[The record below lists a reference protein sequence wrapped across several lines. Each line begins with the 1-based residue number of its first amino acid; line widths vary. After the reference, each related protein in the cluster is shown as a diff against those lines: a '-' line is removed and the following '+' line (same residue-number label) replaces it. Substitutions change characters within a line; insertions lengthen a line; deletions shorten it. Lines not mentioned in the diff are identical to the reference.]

1 MKKEKGNIIER
12 EIQTEKNYECPN
24 SVVLYLPSH
33 LIKSVYLN
41 TTSWLQEKSSKS
53 NSPDAIAMQQVRLKK
68 S

>member
-1 MKKEKGNIIER
+1 MHR
-12 EIQTEKNYECPN
+12 SFKNSYENPN

-53 NSPDAIAMQQVRLKK
+53 DSPDAMAMQQVRLKK